1 MKMIWLRTRVLKY
14 TKVDE
19 FLSEF
24 NVGKGDL
31 IFTHEFIYK
40 PIIAPYLSGAD
51 TLFLEK
57 FGLGEPSSTLIDK
70 IFIEIKDKR
79 YKRIIAIGGG
89 SVIDVAK
96 LLVLDVT
103 AKTVDLFDKKVPL
116 VKKCELIIVPTTC
129 GTGSEVTN
137 LSIVEIVE
145 KKTKMG
151 LSSDEMF
158 ADYAV
163 LIPDLLKT
171 LPYDFFIYSSIDAL
185 IHAAES
191 YVSPNSNEYTE
202 LFSISS
208 IKKILSG
215 YAAIVKKGK
224 DFRFEILEEFLV
236 ASNFAGVAFGNTGA
250 GAVHALS
257 YPLGGNY
264 HVPHG
269 EANYQF
275 FTEIFKLYKNKK
287 PQGKIKVLIGIIAE
301 ILDVDES
308 LAFTK
313 MDELLMQLI
322 AKKKL
327 REYGMKEHEIAEFT
341 DSVIKNQ
348 QRLLKNNYVELKAE
362 EIEKIYAKLY

>member
-1 MKMIWLRTRVLKY
+1 MQMLWLKTGVLKY
-14 TKVDE
+14 TKVNEFLDE
-19 FLSEF
+19 F
-24 NVGKGDL
+24 NIGINDL
-31 IFTHEFIYK
+31 VFTHEFIYNLILPQYNLK
-40 PIIAPYLSGAD
+40 
-51 TLFLEK
+51 TNVLFLEK
-57 FGLGEPSSTLIDK
+57 FGIGEPSNIIIDK
-70 IFIEIKDKR
+70 IFSEVKSKNYNR
-79 YKRIIAIGGG
+79 VIAIGGG
-89 SVIDVAK
+89 SVIDIAK
-96 LLVLDVT
+96 ILALEIT
-103 AKTVDLFDKKVPL
+103 GKTIDMFEKKIAL

-158 ADYAV
+158 ADYAI
-163 LIPDLLKT
+163 LIPGLLKS

-208 IKKILSG
+208 IKKILKG
-215 YAAIVKKGK
+215 YAAIVKNGK
-224 DFRFEILEEFLV
+224 DFRFEMLEEFLV
-236 ASNFAGVAFGNTGA
+236 ASNFAGIAFGNTGV

-275 FTEIFKLYKNKK
+275 FTEIFKVYKKKK
-287 PQGKIKVLIGIIAE
+287 PQGKIKILAAIIAE
-301 ILDVDES
+301 TLDIAAEN
-308 LAFTK
+308 AFEK
-313 MDELLMQLI
+313 IDDLLTRLI
-322 AKKKL
+322 VKKKL
-327 REYGMKEHEIAEFT
+327 HQYGMKEHEIAEFT

-348 QRLLKNNYVELKAE
+348 QRLLKNNYVELKAKEIE
-362 EIEKIYAKLY
+362 EIYKSLY

>member
-1 MKMIWLRTRVLKY
+1 MKMIWLKPRVLKY
-14 TKVDE
+14 AKV
-19 FLSEF
+19 SEF
-24 NVGKGDL
+24 INEFGICKGDL

-40 PIIAPYLSGAD
+40 PAIAPCLSEVD

-57 FGLGEPSSTLIDK
+57 FGLGEPSSTLIDE
-70 IFIEIKDKR
+70 IFKEIKNRK
-79 YKRIIAIGGG
+79 YKRVFAIGGG

-96 LLVLDVT
+96 LLALDVT
-103 AKTVDLFDKKVPL
+103 GKTVDIFDKKVPL

-151 LSSDEMF
+151 LSSDEMY
-158 ADYAV
+158 ADFAV
-163 LIPDLLKT
+163 LIPELLKT
-171 LPYDFFIYSSIDAL
+171 LPYDFFVYSSIDAL

-191 YVSPNSNEYTE
+191 FVSPNSNEYTE
-202 LFSISS
+202 LFSVSS

-215 YAAIVKKGK
+215 YAAIAKNGK

-236 ASNFAGVAFGNTGA
+236 ASNFAGIALGNTGV

-257 YPLGGNY
+257 YPLGGNC

-275 FTEIFKLYKNKK
+275 FSEIFKVYKKKK
-287 PQGKIKVLIGIIAE
+287 PTGKIKILTQIIAE
-301 ILDVDES
+301 ILGVDPIE
-308 LAFTK
+308 AFEK
-313 MDELLMQLI
+313 MDELLIQLI
-322 AKKKL
+322 AKKRL
-327 REYGMKEHEIAEFT
+327 REYGMKECEIREYT

-348 QRLLKNNYVELKAE
+348 QRLLKNNYVELEVK
-362 EIEKIYAKLY
+362 EIEKIYKDLF